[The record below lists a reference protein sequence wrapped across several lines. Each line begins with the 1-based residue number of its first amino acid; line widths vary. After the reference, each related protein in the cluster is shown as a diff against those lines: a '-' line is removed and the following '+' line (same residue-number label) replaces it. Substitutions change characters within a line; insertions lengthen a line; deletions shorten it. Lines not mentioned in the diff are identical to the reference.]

1 MAREKMVEGRLPKC
15 FEVVSLKEQTFVV
28 NDCVEL
34 KVYIQERVNAY
45 NIQSERKK
53 IR

>member
-28 NDCVEL
+28 NDSVEL
-34 KVYIQERVNAY
+34 KGTGPWGCHIICLY
-45 NIQSERKK
+45 
-53 IR
+53 